1 MCLFCSNKDH
11 IPCFTDTMLI
21 LTLEMLK
28 HFYFVLWEIKGRTD
42 DGYTSSVK
50 KVSQLLRM
58 QFKYSFVH
66 NGLHAK
72 YDCSYTR

>member
-1 MCLFCSNKDH
+1 MFYRYDV
-11 IPCFTDTMLI
+11 DTYVRNV
-21 LTLEMLK
+21 EAN
-28 HFYFVLWEIKGRTD
+28 FVLWEIKGRTD
-42 DGYTSSVK
+42 DGYTSSTK

-72 YDCSYTR
+72 YDCSYTC

>member
-1 MCLFCSNKDH
+1 MFYRYDV
-11 IPCFTDTMLI
+11 DTYVRNV
-21 LTLEMLK
+21 EAN
-28 HFYFVLWEIKGRTD
+28 FVLWEIKGRTD

-72 YDCSYTR
+72 YDCSYTC

>member
-1 MCLFCSNKDH
+1 MFYRYDV
-11 IPCFTDTMLI
+11 DTYVRNV
-21 LTLEMLK
+21 EAN
-28 HFYFVLWEIKGRTD
+28 FVLWEIKGRTD

>member
-1 MCLFCSNKDH
+1 MFYRYDV
-11 IPCFTDTMLI
+11 DTYVRNV
-21 LTLEMLK
+21 EGN
-28 HFYFVLWEIKGRTD
+28 FVLWEIKGRTD

-72 YDCSYTR
+72 YDCSYTC